1 MAGTTTISNETLKA
15 KVEELAGKVD
25 LETTGFK
32 QFVSLLTKELGG
44 NIDLKQQKPFI
55 KECLLETIQENQG
68 SNPETEENNDDD
80 GGDEDHHYGEDEDDE
95 DEEDAP
101 ATKPAKKK
109 GGGGGGGGG
118 LAAQKPIS
126 AALAQFFG
134 RGTSSSEAQMARTDI
149 VKRLWEYIRE
159 HKLQNPQ
166 NRREVMLD
174 AALQKVFGV
183 PQFTIFTMNKYV
195 SAHIYPFK
203 PVDLTTSSNPYK
215 KRKNPS
221 SGAAA
226 SSKEGAAEKAAKTAR
241 RKAAAAG
248 TQPPWRLSDELQAVV
263 GGVSTLPRPQVVSKI
278 WEYIRAHNLQNPKD
292 KREILCDDKL
302 SRVMGGQTTVTMF
315 TLNRYISPHL
325 LEKLG
330 GGGGS
335 SGGGGGGGGGKG
347 EKQETSQTKKKKTTK
362 KHEAPPV
369 ANQQEEDGDFD
380 EE

>member
-44 NIDLKQQKPFI
+44 TIDLKQQKPFI
-55 KECLLETIQENQG
+55 KECLLETIQEKQG

-118 LAAQKPIS
+118 GLAALKPIS

-134 RGTSSSEAQMARTDI
+134 RGTSSSEAQMARTDV

-226 SSKEGAAEKAAKTAR
+226 SSSKEGAAEKAAKTAR

-263 GGVSTLPRPQVVSKI
+263 GGASTLPRPQVVSKI

-335 SGGGGGGGGGKG
+335 GGGGGKG